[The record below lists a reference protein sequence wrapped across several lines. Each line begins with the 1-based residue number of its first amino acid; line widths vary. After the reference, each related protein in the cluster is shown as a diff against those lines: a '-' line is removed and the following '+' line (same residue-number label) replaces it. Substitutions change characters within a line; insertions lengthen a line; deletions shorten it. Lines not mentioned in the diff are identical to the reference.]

1 MMPPSRA
8 ALIAEHRQIEAEL
21 DALSQSLAAGE
32 PDLRA
37 FRRASALCREYY
49 PHEEEFLTALHPEAA
64 RKIASQHA
72 EALEIAGHVEG
83 LHADAVYLIRRFAAI
98 VQHTIIEVERDLL
111 PLDERR

>member
-49 PHEEEFLTALHPEAA
+49 PHEEEFLTALHPETA
-64 RKIASQHA
+64 RKIAS
-72 EALEIAGHVEG
+72 